1 MKAKELI
8 QQVRE
13 RELTDK
19 ELKRREEIADDLPD
33 AEFKK
38 RYGAAWKGIKMATA
52 TNMAKKEEVVK
63 EAVRTRVVVFRYQ
76 NDKVTTGIVTKTFA
90 GKTLDKVEYFLDNL
104 FVGYDDAEKF
114 IKKLKSKYPRRSYG
128 TLSYPNVKQYFNKEF
143 DKNKRD
149 YRKESVDL
157 EEGGEGSG
165 PQDGDKRGTY
175 DTDGPSSKD
184 DKVSNVKSFGKNIK
198 GVSSVRQDGNRLEFD
213 TSDGTATAREILK
226 KFGKS
231 RVKVDSMP
239 DDDDP
244 EMSATVVVTLRKES
258 VQEAD
263 LTDKQ
268 VDMVKKVADKLPM
281 KDFKKRYG
289 KDAENVKFG
298 TATNIVKKKLNIDHY
313 EGARKLVD
321 RLVKDINSKD
331 GDKE

>member
-1 MKAKELI
+1 
-8 QQVRE
+8 
-13 RELTDK
+13 
-19 ELKRREEIADDLPD
+19 
-33 AEFKK
+33 
-38 RYGAAWKGIKMATA
+38 
-52 TNMAKKEEVVK
+52 
-63 EAVRTRVVVFRYQ
+63 
-76 NDKVTTGIVTKTFA
+76 
-90 GKTLDKVEYFLDNL
+90 
-104 FVGYDDAEKF
+104 
-114 IKKLKSKYPRRSYG
+114 
-128 TLSYPNVKQYFNKEF
+128 
-143 DKNKRD
+143 
-149 YRKESVDL
+149 
-157 EEGGEGSG
+157 
-165 PQDGDKRGTY
+165 
-175 DTDGPSSKD
+175 
-184 DKVSNVKSFGKNIK
+184 
-198 GVSSVRQDGNRLEFD
+198 
-213 TSDGTATAREILK
+213 
-226 KFGKS
+226 
-231 RVKVDSMP
+231 MP